1 MMKMFTRSFAF
12 ILFIAIGAVQSFG
25 QVPFFTE
32 DFSAGIPAGWTNV
45 DATSAP
51 NQLVVFQAATDPAAV
66 APAALGYQPSSVFNA
81 PTAAM
86 GYIWANSDRGLPG
99 APAEDHTT
107 RLTTTPID
115 CSDRDLVFLR
125 FQSLIGVF
133 DYDASTNAIVRVST
147 DGGTTWTDFTAFPCL
162 VTGAANPPC
171 VRWSANPE
179 VVVVNISSAAANEA
193 NVLIQWQWNGGWE
206 YFWAL
211 DDVELIDSDP
221 RLPNNMRINNFFA
234 FAPNAQTPASQVEP
248 FGFLADIEN
257 VGTAAQMGAVLTVTI
272 ENSNEEEIFSTSIMY
287 GEIASDSTAENV
299 LFPTEFV
306 MPAIPDLYF
315 GTYTLTLSPEEDQ
328 DTSNNTREFAFAV
341 TQFTFAKEL
350 EATRSVA
357 PAADDSYTYGNVY
370 YVPNGQGYLA
380 DALSFRVANADEL
393 AGRSVTT
400 LLYKW
405 DGDANDNL
413 RADPAEFGGGPIA
426 FNSYT
431 FVGDEGTNFITLPV
445 DLDGNEIA
453 LEDDS
458 YYIVVVQYTTDDD
471 QPMFLLANGV
481 NDYQAT
487 WFRSDS
493 LGAPRYAG
501 ALDVGNT
508 GSFGLVGF
516 GFSIVPV
523 VRFHIADPSSAQEP
537 VLPATAINVYPNPA
551 NEQFT
556 VALNLD
562 APSSKVEV
570 SIMDISGKVLRVENH
585 QNLFREQLSYNVA
598 NLPSGAYNVRVRTD
612 KGIVVKRV
620 VIQH

>member
-1 MMKMFTRSFAF
+1 MMKMFTRSLALF
-12 ILFIAIGAVQSFG
+12 LFIAIGAVQSFG

-51 NQLVVFQAATDPAAV
+51 GQLVIFEHSTDPAAV
-66 APAALGYQPSSVFNA
+66 AVAALGYAPSSVFNA
-81 PTAAM
+81 PTAST
-86 GYIWANSDRGLPG
+86 GYVWANSDRGLPG

-115 CSDRDLVFLR
+115 CSDKSAVYLR
-125 FQSLIGVF
+125 FQALIGVF
-133 DYDASTNAIVRVST
+133 DYAASTNAIVRVST
-147 DGGTTWTDFTAFPCL
+147 NGGTTWTEFTAFPCL

-171 VRWSANPE
+171 VRWSGNPE
-179 VVVVNISSAAANEA
+179 VVVINITSAAANESD
-193 NVLIQWQWNGGWE
+193 VLIQWQWEGGWE

-211 DDVELIDSDP
+211 DDVELLDVDP
-221 RLPNNMRINNFFA
+221 RLPNNMRVNNFFA
-234 FAPNAQTPASQVEP
+234 FAPNAQTPVSQVEP
-248 FGFLADIEN
+248 FGFMADIEN
-257 VGTAAQMGAVLTVTI
+257 VGTAAQTGAVLTVTI
-272 ENSNEEEIFSTSIMY
+272 ENSNEEEIFSTSFTY

-299 LFPTEFV
+299 FLPGIFT
-306 MPAIPDLYF
+306 MPATPDLYF
-315 GTYTLTLSPEEDQ
+315 GTYTLTLSPEEDG
-328 DTSNNTREFAFAV
+328 DLSNNTREFAFAV
-341 TQFTFAKEL
+341 TESTFAKEL

-370 YVPNGQGYLA
+370 YAPNGAGFIA
-380 DALSFRVANADEL
+380 KEISFRVANAAQL

-426 FNSYT
+426 FNAYT
-431 FVGDEGTNFITLPV
+431 FVGDEGTNFITLEV
-445 DLDGNEIA
+445 DIDGNDIPM
-453 LEDDS
+453 EDDA
-458 YYIVVVQYTTDDD
+458 YYIAVVQYTTDDD
-471 QPMFLLANGV
+471 QAMFLLANGV

-508 GSFGLVGF
+508 GSYGLVGF
-516 GFSIVPV
+516 GFDIVPV
-523 VRFHIADPSSAQEP
+523 VRLIIADPTAAQEP
-537 VLPATAINVYPNPA
+537 VLPATAINVFPNPA

-556 VALNLD
+556 IALNLD
-562 APSSKVEV
+562 APSAKVEV
-570 SIMDISGKVLRVENH
+570 SIMDVSGKVLRVENH
-585 QNLFREQLSYNVA
+585 QNLYREQLTYNVA

-620 VIQH
+620 IVQR